1 MDSQGSSVFVYLFL
15 ALLVLAVVLI
25 VWMFVSLVR
34 SELEDERR
42 KLIVGKACTW
52 TLIAT
57 VGANLIEV
65 IEVAA
70 AQPNG
75 EPVAPFVR
83 LVVTALMYAIFLGW
97 FKHKWKIRSGRCGRS
112 GASPRRTWPG
122 GAACPG
128 RPSTPL
134 RTTST
139 TPPSPWPS
147 AWPGS
152 WG

>member
-15 ALLVLAVVLI
+15 ALLVLSVVLI

-70 AQPNG
+70 QQPNG
-75 EPVAPFVR
+75 EPGAPFIR
-83 LVVTALMYAIFLGW
+83 LGVAALMYAIFLGW
-97 FKHKWKIRSGRCGRS
+97 FKHKY
-112 GASPRRTWPG
+112 G
-122 GAACPG
+122 G
-128 RPSTPL
+128 
-134 RTTST
+134 
-139 TPPSPWPS
+139 
-147 AWPGS
+147 
-152 WG
+152 

>member
-15 ALLVLAVVLI
+15 ALLVLSVVLI

-34 SELEDERR
+34 SELGDERR

-70 AQPNG
+70 QQPNG
-75 EPVAPFVR
+75 EPVAPFIR
-83 LVVTALMYAIFLGW
+83 LVVAALMYAIFLGW
-97 FKHKWKIRSGRCGRS
+97 FKHKY
-112 GASPRRTWPG
+112 G
-122 GAACPG
+122 G
-128 RPSTPL
+128 
-134 RTTST
+134 
-139 TPPSPWPS
+139 
-147 AWPGS
+147 
-152 WG
+152 

>member
-15 ALLVLAVVLI
+15 ALLVLSVVLI
-25 VWMFVSLVR
+25 IWMFVSLVR

-65 IEVAA
+65 IEVAVQ
-70 AQPNG
+70 QPNG

-83 LVVTALMYAIFLGW
+83 LVVVDLMYAIFLGW
-97 FKHKWKIRSGRCGRS
+97 FKHKY
-112 GASPRRTWPG
+112 G
-122 GAACPG
+122 G
-128 RPSTPL
+128 
-134 RTTST
+134 
-139 TPPSPWPS
+139 
-147 AWPGS
+147 
-152 WG
+152 

>member
-57 VGANLIEV
+57 VGANLFEL
-65 IEVAA
+65 IEVAVQ
-70 AQPNG
+70 QPNG
-75 EPVAPFVR
+75 EPVAPFIR
-83 LVVTALMYAIFLGW
+83 LVVAALMYAIFLGW
-97 FKHKWKIRSGRCGRS
+97 FKHKY
-112 GASPRRTWPG
+112 G
-122 GAACPG
+122 G
-128 RPSTPL
+128 
-134 RTTST
+134 
-139 TPPSPWPS
+139 
-147 AWPGS
+147 
-152 WG
+152 

>member
-15 ALLVLAVVLI
+15 ALLVLSVVLI
-25 VWMFVSLVR
+25 IWMFVSLIR

-65 IEVAA
+65 IEVAVQ
-70 AQPNG
+70 QPNG

-83 LVVTALMYAIFLGW
+83 LVVVALMYAIFLGW
-97 FKHKWKIRSGRCGRS
+97 FKHKY
-112 GASPRRTWPG
+112 G
-122 GAACPG
+122 G
-128 RPSTPL
+128 
-134 RTTST
+134 
-139 TPPSPWPS
+139 
-147 AWPGS
+147 
-152 WG
+152 